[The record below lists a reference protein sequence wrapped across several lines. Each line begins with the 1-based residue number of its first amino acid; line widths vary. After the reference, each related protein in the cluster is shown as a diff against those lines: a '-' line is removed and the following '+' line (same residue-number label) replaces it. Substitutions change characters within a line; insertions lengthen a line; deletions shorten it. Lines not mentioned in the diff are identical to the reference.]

1 VLRYARQGEEAFEN
15 VLGGRVTG
23 VREGTA
29 LVQLDGGGEVRV
41 PGAGLAP
48 GERAVFALGS
58 DEILIA
64 LDAPTRISARNVLP
78 ALVAGLQSVREG
90 EVHLD
95 ALLEGGRGARLA
107 VSLTRTSAEEL
118 GLRPGLAVHLVFKT
132 QSSRVLS
139 SLRAPE
145 A

>member
-1 VLRYARQGEEAFEN
+1 MLRYARQGEEAFEN

-23 VREGTA
+23 
-29 LVQLDGGGEVRV
+29 
-41 PGAGLAP
+41 
-48 GERAVFALGS
+48 
-58 DEILIA
+58 
-64 LDAPTRISARNVLP
+64 
-78 ALVAGLQSVREG
+78 VREG

-139 SLRAPE
+139 NLRAPE